1 MSSLDSGLSLTAY
14 LGNVI
19 PMQSDREGGSD
30 RCGTGAVGAHR
41 VRISK
46 ALPKKS
52 WKAETK
58 TQGGKHI

>member
-30 RCGTGAVGAHR
+30 R
-41 VRISK
+41 
-46 ALPKKS
+46 L
-52 WKAETK
+52 
-58 TQGGKHI
+58 